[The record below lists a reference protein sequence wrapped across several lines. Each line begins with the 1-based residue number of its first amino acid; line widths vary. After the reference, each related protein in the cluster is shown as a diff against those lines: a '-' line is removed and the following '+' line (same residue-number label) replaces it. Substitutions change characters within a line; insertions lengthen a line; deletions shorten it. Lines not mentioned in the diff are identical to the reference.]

1 MSNQATWVGGGLST
15 RPQEDQ
21 PKIKYD
27 RRRVRVKPGLR
38 WKGALAV
45 GESEEQRR
53 KRIIRR
59 IDRRRDKRRALAIHF
74 KRRKRGTLT
83 THHIGRYLS
92 AWHDC
97 AMFLQMT
104 PQLLALSKN
113 MAMICSLIMLACC
126 RYKADALRAERREI
140 ADWLNIHKDTVTRLT
155 AKLVK
160 LGLLCIEERFTDAK
174 TKGRDGR
181 TLYHP
186 QIGNWYSPG
195 PALRAIWQVVR
206 ATGGTDRYPQAPMGV
221 GQLIQG
227 VALNNSLDRKIDPY
241 RRIGSIRSNT
251 LTSSDKESA
260 ARTVIKKPAAPAEN
274 AADKRAKLAGPS
286 TSGTFQP
293 LRSTKNAH
301 ETAQSLPQGNESA
314 PKDRQ
319 PPTFAETLLE
329 AYRANPEQAELLAR
343 AILSATELE
352 RSSAPEKV
360 RPSGELARE
369 RPR

>member
-1 MSNQATWVGGGLST
+1 MST

-21 PKIKYD
+21 PKIKFD
-27 RRRVRVKPGLR
+27 RRRVRLKPGLR
-38 WKGALAV
+38 WSGALRV

-53 KRIIRR
+53 RAIIRR

-83 THHIGRYLS
+83 THHIGRYIS
-92 AWHDC
+92 AWDDC

-104 PQLLALSKN
+104 PQILSLSKN

-140 ADWLNIHKDTVTRLT
+140 ADWLNVHKDTVTRLT
-155 AKLVK
+155 GKLVK

-206 ATGGTDRYPQAPMGV
+206 ATGGKDSYPQEPTGV
-221 GQLIQG
+221 GQVIQSI
-227 VALNNSLDRKIDPY
+227 ALNNSLDRKIDPY
-241 RRIGSIRSNT
+241 GRNGSIRSNT

-260 ARTVIKKPAAPAEN
+260 ARTVVQKPATPAEN
-274 AADKRAKLAGPS
+274 TADKRAQLAGPS
-286 TSGTFQP
+286 TSGTFQRP
-293 LRSTKNAH
+293 CSTKKAH
-301 ETAQSLPQGNESA
+301 ETPQSIPQAHEDA
-314 PKDRQ
+314 HKDRHQ
-319 PPTFAETLLE
+319 PTFAETLLA
-329 AYRANPEQAELLAR
+329 AYRDDPEQAQVLAR
-343 AILSATELE
+343 AILRATELE
-352 RSSAPEKV
+352 RVTPSEKV
-360 RPSGELARE
+360 GPSG
-369 RPR
+369 